1 MVVGEVWE
9 AGDAYEAYVGRW
21 SRRVA
26 ARFVP
31 SLGVPAK
38 VGWLDVGCGT
48 GVLSAAVLALAEP
61 ARVTGI
67 DPSRGFLSS
76 ARVAVPGVG
85 YAVADARHLP
95 FADGTFGAVVS
106 GLALNF
112 VPGTARAIAES
123 ARVAAP
129 GAVVAAYVWDYA
141 EGMELMRYFWDA
153 ALLLD
158 PAIAGLDEGLRFPL
172 CRPGALRA
180 AWEDAGLL
188 GVTVAPVDVPTPF
201 ASFDDYWLPFLGGQ
215 GSAPAYVATLS
226 ASHREA
232 LREELR
238 HRLPDGA
245 FELTARAWAV
255 RGVR

>member
-1 MVVGEVWE
+1 MWE
-9 AGDAYEAYVGRW
+9 SGDAYEAYVGRW

-31 SLGVPAK
+31 ALGVPAN

-61 ARVTGI
+61 ERVTGV
-67 DPSRGFLSS
+67 DPSTGFLAT
-76 ARVAVPGVG
+76 ARAMVPGVEFVVG
-85 YAVADARHLP
+85 DARALP

-112 VPGTARAIAES
+112 VPESRRAVAEF
-123 ARVAAP
+123 ARVAAA
-129 GAVVAAYVWDYA
+129 GAVVSAYVWDYA

-172 CRPGALRA
+172 CRPGALQA
-180 AWEDAGLL
+180 AWEEAGLR
-188 GVTVAPVDVPTPF
+188 GVTVAAIDVPTPF
-201 ASFDDYWLPFLGGQ
+201 ASFDDYWLPFLGRQ

-226 ASHREA
+226 PAHREA

-238 HRLPDGA
+238 HRLPEGP

-255 RGVR
+255 RGIR